1 MRRSVLNALLFL
13 SLLAAAPA
21 PAVAAGAESD
31 RAPAVTGAV
40 QATRNPATVRA
51 HSSPQLA
58 LNPRN
63 GELVIVESDVRGD
76 LRCTVHISVD
86 GGDSWFVG
94 GDPMVSPYSEC
105 SQKAING
112 PYATLTFDREGIL
125 YVAFMASSPE
135 FANAARL
142 PIHIF
147 LARSEDGGRTFQT
160 SFVHKAPEPV
170 IEDEGLHNN
179 DRPMIAVDQQDPS
192 KVYVAWM
199 QRGAGQDKSK
209 ALVAASEDSGTTF
222 APPVDLS
229 DERGGYQPRLAV
241 DPDGT
246 LHAIYPIGTSG
257 IPPGADQF
265 QVVRHVYHRASN
277 DQGQTWSQPVEVEQG
292 NAGFYGGRKWLL
304 AADQNSGA
312 LYAVWYGHPEP
323 TFDARTQD
331 LDIFLR
337 ASTDGGQTW
346 SERRIVNDDADGA
359 LVNHYDP
366 GISIAPNGRIDIAW
380 YDFRNSPYPERFPAT
395 FAAPFNN
402 GGYQDVYYTWSDDG
416 GRTFH
421 PNVRITDR
429 IINREIGVWSNN
441 IHSHMSLG
449 IASTNDAVYF
459 AWQDTRNG
467 NYQNDSEDVYMASA
481 RHGEPIRPTS
491 TLIWA
496 LVTVGV
502 SSLVLGMGLALV
514 LAWWATRRLDPR
526 ERPRSGS

>member
-1 MRRSVLNALLFL
+1 MRRSTLRALLFVM
-13 SLLAAAPA
+13 S
-21 PAVAAGAESD
+21 VAAVPSSAL
-31 RAPAVTGAV
+31 AVTNNREPVVTAAV
-40 QATRNPATVRA
+40 QVTQNPTMVRA

-58 LNPRN
+58 LNPTN
-63 GELVIVESDVRGD
+63 QELVIVQSDVRGD
-76 LRCTVHISVD
+76 LRCTSHISVD

-94 GDPMVSPYSEC
+94 GDPMMSPYTEC

-112 PYATLTFDREGIL
+112 PYATLTFDRDGVL
-125 YVAFMASSPE
+125 YIALMANSPE
-135 FANAARL
+135 FATSARL

-179 DRPMIAVDQQDPS
+179 DRPMIAVDQGDPS

-199 QRGAGQDKSK
+199 QRGKGQEKSK
-209 ALVAASEDSGTTF
+209 ALVAASEDGGATF

-241 DPDGT
+241 APDGT
-246 LHAIYPIGTSG
+246 LHAIYPIGTGG

-265 QVVRHVYHRASN
+265 QVVRHVYHRASR
-277 DQGQTWSQPVEVEQG
+277 DQGKTWSDPVDVEQG

-304 AADQNSGA
+304 VADQSSGA

-323 TFDARTQD
+323 TFDARTED
-331 LDIFLR
+331 VDIFLR

-346 SERRIVNDDADGA
+346 SERRLVNDDADRE

-395 FAAPFNN
+395 FAAPFNS

-441 IHSHMSLG
+441 IHSHMSVG
-449 IASTNDAVYF
+449 IASVNDAVYF
-459 AWQDTRNG
+459 AWQDSRNG
-467 NYQNDSEDVYMASA
+467 NYQNNAEDVYMAFA
-481 RHGEPIRPTS
+481 RHAGPVPARASPTPR
-491 TLIWA
+491 WA
-496 LVTVGV
+496 LLAVGG
-502 SSLVLGMGLALV
+502 SSFVLGMGLALL
-514 LAWWATRRLDPR
+514 LAWSAVRRPLVR
-526 ERPRSGS
+526 ERTKS